1 MKKKKKLML
10 ILGLFFEII
19 LSYLGFITIKNKT
32 SINAMDTLNEN
43 YNEINTIKMSECDE
57 VEEGGSLENHYF
69 IYLDDNRYILYS
81 YQVVTPDNIPEKLS
95 KGNEIQTLL

>member
-57 VEEGGSLENHYF
+57 VEEGVL
-69 IYLDDNRYILYS
+69 
-81 YQVVTPDNIPEKLS
+81 
-95 KGNEIQTLL
+95 